1 MTLNEFLKYVETRKP
16 LKGDEIHQFMN
27 KMSDEARRMTFRVKR
42 LISRSPRKS
51 VSCYPA
57 CLISRSIRLF
67 VYSPRSI
74 RISGKNITVGKNV
87 FINACCHFQDHGGGD
102 TG

>member
-1 MTLNEFLKYVETRKP
+1 MTLNEFLKYVETGKP

-27 KMSDEARRMTFRVKR
+27 EMSDEARRMTFE
-42 LISRSPRKS
+42 LNGSYHDPEEI

-74 RISGKNITVGKNV
+74 R
-87 FINACCHFQDHGGGD
+87 F
-102 TG
+102 